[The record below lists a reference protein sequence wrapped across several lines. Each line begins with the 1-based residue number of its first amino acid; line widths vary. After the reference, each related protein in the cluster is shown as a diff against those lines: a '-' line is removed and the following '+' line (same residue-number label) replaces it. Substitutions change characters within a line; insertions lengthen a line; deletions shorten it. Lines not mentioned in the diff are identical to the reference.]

1 MEELDYE
8 LYYRNKSYK
17 IIAGIDE
24 VGRGCLFG
32 DVLACCVVMPDD
44 KRIEGITDSKKLSK
58 KKREAYYDQILK
70 DAIAV
75 GIGRADSNTIDEIN
89 IKNATHLA
97 MMRAIIN
104 LRDKNDKQVKP
115 DLLLIDAEHIDV
127 QTEQVSIIKG
137 DEKCYSISCAS
148 IVAKVYRDKLC
159 QTWAKE
165 YPNYQIEKNMGYG
178 TKAHRDAIKKHG
190 ITDMH
195 RKSFV
200 KNRKNW

>member
-32 DVLACCVVMPDD
+32 DVLACCVVMPDG

-159 QTWAKE
+159 QTWAEE

>member
-1 MEELDYE
+1 MA
-8 LYYRNKSYK
+8 K
-17 IIAGIDE
+17 
-24 VGRGCLFG
+24 
-32 DVLACCVVMPDD
+32 
-44 KRIEGITDSKKLSK
+44 
-58 KKREAYYDQILK
+58 
-70 DAIAV
+70 
-75 GIGRADSNTIDEIN
+75 TIDEIN

-97 MMRAIIN
+97 MMRAIVN

-159 QTWAKE
+159 QTWAEE

-178 TKAHRDAIKKHG
+178 TKAHRDAIKKYG
-190 ITDMH
+190 ITDLH

-200 KNRKNW
+200 KNRENW